1 MTRRSPGQQGF
12 TLIEVLLV
20 IAVLGV
26 LAGIVVFSVR
36 DTAPKATASACAI
49 ERRTIRTALN
59 SFKADHGAYPT
70 AAEGLRAL
78 TTAGLLGATPDA
90 AKWVYDPTGDVVG
103 IGRCITLPGA
113 HTPTATGTVTVF
125 AATSL
130 TNAFGDIK
138 AKLAAVAPDL
148 KVTYSFAGSN
158 ALKAQI
164 NTGASPADVFAAADT
179 LNAPNGPLVASTQ
192 VFATNKLAIVT
203 RPGNP
208 SGVNA
213 LADLF
218 SPGLQV
224 VLCQTGVPCG
234 TAANT
239 AFATLGKAR
248 SDLGSNL
255 RSEQANVG
263 LVVSAVT
270 SGAPNTVGIVYETDA
285 AAAGSSLATVHIPD
299 ANNAVNQYPIY
310 RIGSGSNAAGA
321 QAFISYVLSS
331 EGQALLAARG
341 FGPP

>member
-1 MTRRSPGQQGF
+1 MTRRRPGQQGF
-12 TLIEVLLV
+12 TLIEILLV

-36 DTAPKATASACAI
+36 DTTPRATESACAI

-59 SFKADHGAYPT
+59 SYRVDRGSYPT
-70 AAEGLRAL
+70 AVQGLGAL
-78 TTAGLLGATPDA
+78 ESAGLLQATPDD
-90 AKWVYDPTGDVVG
+90 AKWVYDPSGDVVG
-103 IGRCITLPGA
+103 IGRCITLPGEA
-113 HTPTATGTVTVF
+113 TPTATGTVTVF

-179 LNAPNGPLVASTQ
+179 LNAPNAPLVGSSQT
-192 VFATNKLAIVT
+192 FATNKLAIVT

-208 SGVNA
+208 AGVSA

-218 SPGLQV
+218 VPGLQV

-234 TAANT
+234 TASNT
-239 AFATLGKAR
+239 AFGTLGKAR
-248 SDLGSNL
+248 GDLGANL

-263 LVVSAVT
+263 LVVSAVS

-285 AAAGSSLATVHIPD
+285 AAAGSSLATVRIPA

-310 RIGSGSNAAGA
+310 RISSGSNSAGA